1 MDFEINTYKHVFKSS
16 AAVLGD
22 ISNFVSFK
30 LKKRC
35 FYPDTLYLYTNW
47 VEKNISLRGNISRCF

>member
-1 MDFEINTYKHVFKSS
+1 MCLNHISS
-16 AAVLGD
+16 CTCIGD

-30 LKKRC
+30 YKKRC

-47 VEKNISLRGNISRCF
+47 VEKNIALQGNISRCF